1 MVASDF
7 YYAYLCFLKCTWGT
21 TLVTQ
26 WLRICAPHAG
36 LDPWSGNQIP
46 RATAKAPA
54 RALLLSHVWL
64 FGTHGLQP
72 ARLVC
77 PRGFSGQEYWHGLL
91 CPSLGGLPDPGVE
104 PSLWHCRHIL
114 YHLSHQGSPV
124 EGIIRAYSSTLNPN
138 FPVVFLPKEF
148 AQRILFYSTEIFSNE
163 VVAI

>member
-1 MVASDF
+1 MIAF
-7 YYAYLCFLKCTWGT
+7 TATWMGLEII
-21 TLVTQ
+21 TLSEV
-26 WLRICAPHAG
+26 ICA
-36 LDPWSGNQIP
+36 SS
-46 RATAKAPA
+46 
-54 RALLLSHVWL
+54 LSHVELSVTPWTVAHQGPL
-64 FGTHGLQP
+64 SM
-72 ARLVC
+72 
-77 PRGFSGQEYWHGLL
+77 GFSGQEYWHGLL

-124 EGIIRAYSSTLNPN
+124 EGIICAYSSTLNPN